1 MLEKKS
7 AVPKS
12 WKKKI
17 KKVEKN
23 WWKKKWEK
31 KSWEKNKK
39 SLKKVG
45 VKSQNKLW
53 WKLPLS
59 SCLA

>member
-1 MLEKKS
+1 MGIKKKKMGEKK
-7 AVPKS
+7 KGE
-12 WKKKI
+12 
-17 KKVEKN
+17 KKVG
-23 WWKKKWEK
+23 
-31 KSWEKNKK
+31 EKNKK